1 MEPNH
6 ILITISLLLQYY
18 CYYIITCIVIINLLF
33 LHKPPKNQV
42 KYKGEKSSDGEKT
55 GQILKDIMNT

>member
-18 CYYIITCIVIINLLF
+18 CYYIITCIIINLLF